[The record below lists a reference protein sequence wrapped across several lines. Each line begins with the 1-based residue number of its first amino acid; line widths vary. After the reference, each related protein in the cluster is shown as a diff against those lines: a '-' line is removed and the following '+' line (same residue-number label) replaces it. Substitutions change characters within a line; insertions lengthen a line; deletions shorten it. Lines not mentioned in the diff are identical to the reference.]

1 MKINYKYV
9 GIYEEPKMQTDGS
22 AGIDLVNNSESS
34 FVILPNE
41 SVVIPTGMF
50 IEIPKGYVGLL
61 FVRSSLGFKQ
71 DLTLSNAVGVIDS
84 DYRGEIK
91 AKIIN
96 HSPLTRIIEKGER
109 FCQLV
114 IVPYLT
120 PELVKVDELEKTKRN
135 IGGMGSTGK

>member
-9 GIYEEPKMQTDGS
+9 GIYEEPKMQTNGS
-22 AGIDLVNNSESS
+22 AGIDLVNNSENS
-34 FVILPNE
+34 FVISPNE

-114 IVPYLT
+114 IVPYLK